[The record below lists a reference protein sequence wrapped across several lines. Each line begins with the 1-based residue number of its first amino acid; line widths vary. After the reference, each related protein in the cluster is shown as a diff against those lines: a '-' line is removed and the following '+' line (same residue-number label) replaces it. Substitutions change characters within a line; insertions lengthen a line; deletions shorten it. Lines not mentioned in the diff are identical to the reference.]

1 MWMKVFSFLLFSLSL
16 STSVTKTMAQ
26 NAQKSIE
33 LSLENLFYG
42 NDNVILTKLFWLNQE
57 EIIGYR
63 YENNIPKDLV
73 LLNRQRLIKDS
84 LSINA
89 LFLDGYNS
97 SSKDFISIQGII
109 QTSSHEAIVLHGC
122 RQLVP

>member
-1 MWMKVFSFLLFSLSL
+1 MWTKTFCILLFSFSL
-16 STSVTKTMAQ
+16 SISDTKTMAQ
-26 NAQKSIE
+26 NAQKPIE

-42 NDNVILTKLFWLNQE
+42 NDNVILTKLFWLNQD

-84 LSINA
+84 LSINE
-89 LFLDGYNS
+89 LFIEG
-97 SSKDFISIQGII
+97 
-109 QTSSHEAIVLHGC
+109 
-122 RQLVP
+122 